1 MEKQKKRKHSSGE
14 KHWVMDYSQNS
25 GKGVLSLASQS
36 EMKMKIT
43 KAKEK
48 IIFPGNKIESART
61 KAVERSVHTGK
72 FH

>member
-1 MEKQKKRKHSSGE
+1 
-14 KHWVMDYSQNS
+14 MDYSQNS
-25 GKGVLSLASQS
+25 GKGVLSLAQQS

-48 IIFPGNKIESART
+48 IILPGNKIEYART
-61 KAVERSVHTGK
+61 KSAEQSVRTRK